1 MRKRYCIVAQIV
13 LLLWFFLDMTG
24 LYFGNKCLVTRSY
37 KEDGI
42 CFLIDY
48 NNTVSC
54 KRKYWKIHCYRVDV
68 NVACYTTYV
77 SRVVYYF

>member
-1 MRKRYCIVAQIV
+1 MRKRYCIVAQIA

-42 CFLIDY
+42 FFLIY
-48 NNTVSC
+48 LITVILFLT
-54 KRKYWKIHCYRVDV
+54 KENIGKYIVIGLMSQFETVD
-68 NVACYTTYV
+68 
-77 SRVVYYF
+77 